1 MKNIIITILVAVALV
16 FVFLFF
22 TEKKSNISYEPWPET
37 EPATVRPTTNTQST
51 NQGKL
56 SNANVVAEWKSFSS
70 DNLFGISSQENI
82 HLMQGAG
89 IQLTETVDLTG
100 NGIDEGI
107 FCGDGGNNG
116 TCFIM
121 IKGDDGKNFVAKWK
135 GPDGTITPVSLLSV
149 GRLRVSSS
157 YQFLP
162 DEKGF
167 YTVSKSND
175 GDGGEFECDGGVVAY
190 SWNSSTKLF
199 EWNQALSTKY
209 TNQVCN

>member
-1 MKNIIITILVAVALV
+1 MKNTLITILVLV
-16 FVFLFF
+16 VLVLGFLFIK
-22 TEKKSNISYEPWPET
+22 EKNKPAAYEPWPET
-37 EPATVRPTTNTQST
+37 EPATVKPTTNQPT
-51 NQGKL
+51 NQAKL
-56 SNANVVAEWKSFSS
+56 SNATVVAEWKALSS
-70 DNLFGISSQENI
+70 DALFDVASKENI
-82 HLMQGAG
+82 RLMEGAG
-89 IQLTETVDLTG
+89 VQLTETIDLTG

-116 TCFIM
+116 TCFVM
-121 IKGDDGKNFVAKWK
+121 IKGDDGKNFVAEWK
-135 GPDGTITPVSLLSV
+135 GPDGTINPISLLSV

-175 GDGGEFECDGGVVAY
+175 GEGGEFECNGGVVAY

-209 TNQVCN
+209 TNLVCN